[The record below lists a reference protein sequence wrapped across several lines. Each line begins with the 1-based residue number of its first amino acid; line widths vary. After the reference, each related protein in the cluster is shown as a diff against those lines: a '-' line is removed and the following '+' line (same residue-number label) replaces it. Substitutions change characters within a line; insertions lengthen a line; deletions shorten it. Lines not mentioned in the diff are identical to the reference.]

1 MIIWNTTSL
10 ILCNIRS
17 VCMRTRY
24 QHYRILH
31 SSLVIMC
38 SIYVVKVNDNGFL
51 QKLTSGSHYLK
62 LAAALHW
69 QSVAGAQLPACTWPP
84 GAVQVSL
91 WGYTGKERE
100 KKNVV
105 LITVSSRSSII
116 VQTATL
122 WKLAKSDV
130 EEKKTKLFFPND
142 FSLSFHFVC
151 QVILDHI
158 IITLT
163 LP

>member
-17 VCMRTRY
+17 VYMRTRY

-91 WGYTGKERE
+91 WGYTGKEIE
-100 KKNVV
+100 KKKCSFNHRLCHDVQG
-105 LITVSSRSSII
+105 LASLCKQLHFGNLPSPMWRKKKQKCSSLMIY
-116 VQTATL
+116 L
-122 WKLAKSDV
+122 
-130 EEKKTKLFFPND
+130 
-142 FSLSFHFVC
+142 
-151 QVILDHI
+151 
-158 IITLT
+158 